1 MRRKALLTSLVLFL
15 GTAAC
20 NDFLNST
27 KAVNDPNQPT
37 TASRNTLL
45 PGVAANIMDEQE
57 GGVAMAVCE
66 WMQQCAGTAGRFVE
80 EYNKYNITGSSFN
93 LTFNEIYTGGGLIAI
108 RQIEDEATADND
120 LVYRGV
126 AEVLEAVNMMWAAD
140 IWGSVPYS
148 DFAVGKTDSKFDD
161 QMAIYASLQTLLDKA
176 ITDLAGAGLGP
187 SRFDIFYG
195 GDKSKWTKLAHSLKA
210 RLYLRTIE
218 KLGNAP
224 YAQALAQ
231 ANLGIN
237 AADGSDDFHG
247 VHTTNTSERNLWFQF
262 QLSSFG
268 NDLVAGARLADLM
281 IADNDPR
288 LPDYFGKNA
297 NGGYGGQDPKSLNDP
312 KVVSPIA
319 NSGRT
324 TDPTFPQ
331 PFLNWEEN
339 QLIKAEANFQ
349 LGNVP
354 AAQTLLDAV
363 RAKYGKA
370 SKPATLQ
377 SIMEEK
383 YINLFQNV
391 ETWNDF
397 KRTCYPRLVPTADA
411 FTAVPGRFFY
421 GTTEKQTNPNVPAEA
436 ALLTARNANDPAAC
450 PTS

>member
-1 MRRKALLTSLVLFL
+1 MRRNALLTSLVLLL
-15 GTAAC
+15 GAAGC

-27 KAVNDPNQPT
+27 KAVSDPNQPSS
-37 TASRNTLL
+37 ADRNTLL

-93 LTFNEIYTGGGLIAI
+93 ITFNEIYANGGLIAI
-108 RQIEDEATADND
+108 REIEDEATKAND
-120 LVYRGV
+120 LVFRGV
-126 AEVLEAVNMMWAAD
+126 AEVMEAVDMMWAAD
-140 IWGSVPYS
+140 IWGSLPYS
-148 DFAVGKTDSKFDD
+148 EFAVGKTDAKFDD
-161 QMAIYASLQTLLDKA
+161 QMAIYASLQALLDKA
-176 ITDLAGAGLGP
+176 IADLGGP
-187 SRFDIFYG
+187 GVGPIRFDIFYS
-195 GDKSKWTKLAHSLKA
+195 GDKTKWIKLAHSLKA
-210 RLYLRTIE
+210 RLYLHTVE
-218 KLGNAP
+218 KLGPGQYNL
-224 YAQALAQ
+224 ALAQ
-231 ANLGIN
+231 ANIGIN

-247 VHTTNTSERNLWFQF
+247 VHSTNTSERNLWFQF

-281 IADNDPR
+281 IADGDPR
-288 LPDYFGKNA
+288 IPDYFGKNA

-312 KVVSPIA
+312 KTVSPIA
-319 NSGRT
+319 GSGRT
-324 TDPTFPQ
+324 DDPTFSQ
-331 PFLNWEEN
+331 PYLNWEEN

-349 LGNVP
+349 LGNTP

-370 SKPATLQ
+370 PKPATLQ

-397 KRTCYPRLVPTADA
+397 KRTCYPRLIPTADA
-411 FTAVPGRFFY
+411 YTAIPGRFFY
-421 GTTEKQTNPNVPAEA
+421 GTTEKQTNPNIPAEGS
-436 ALLTARNANDPAAC
+436 LLTSRNPNDPTAC
-450 PTS
+450 PTT